1 MIVTDFTG
9 IYARQPF
16 AAEATVVPCADLT
29 GTDCYCD
36 DEAAAEL
43 ARRLAPHPLRA
54 VHFLDSGNYHYLTKL
69 WTDRID
75 RPFDLVLFDR
85 HTDMQPPAFGD
96 LLSCGSWVR
105 RMLDRNPLLRRV
117 CVAGAPADR
126 EAAAEYPGRVLFCGG
141 TPDDPAW
148 RHFAGAEDP
157 TPLYVSVDKDV
168 LAPEWAATNWD
179 QGTMTLPE
187 LCDMLRSLL
196 LRRTVLGADVC
207 GEYAPE
213 EAIADE
219 GCVGR
224 NDRANAALYELLRT
238 AL

>member
-16 AAEATVVPCADLT
+16 ATEATVVPCADLT

-43 ARRLAPHPLRA
+43 AWRLAPHPLRA

-96 LLSCGSWVR
+96 LLSCGS
-105 RMLDRNPLLRRV
+105 
-117 CVAGAPADR
+117 
-126 EAAAEYPGRVLFCGG
+126 
-141 TPDDPAW
+141 
-148 RHFAGAEDP
+148 
-157 TPLYVSVDKDV
+157 
-168 LAPEWAATNWD
+168 
-179 QGTMTLPE
+179 
-187 LCDMLRSLL
+187 
-196 LRRTVLGADVC
+196 
-207 GEYAPE
+207 
-213 EAIADE
+213 
-219 GCVGR
+219 
-224 NDRANAALYELLRT
+224 
-238 AL
+238 